1 LKIFQTHGERKRR
14 SALLVNMLNVF
25 KGLGQGE
32 IAAGGA
38 VDFRGAPPQP
48 ECTTSA
54 QYIS

>member
-38 VDFRGAPPQP
+38 LDFRGAPPQP